1 MTFTVGSLVRARG
14 RDWVVLPDSDDLLL
28 LLRPLGGAEAEVAG
42 VLTELEDVQ
51 AATFDL
57 PRPDDRG
64 DDRSAGL
71 LRDALRLGFRSSAG
85 PFRCSGSLNFE
96 PRPYQLVPL
105 LMALRQ
111 DTTRL
116 LIADDVGTGKSASAL
131 LIAAELFAQGEIARL
146 AVLCPPHLALQW
158 REEMNDKFHLEP
170 AVVLPATAPRLERQ
184 CRMGETIFDRYDLTI
199 VSTDFIKSDRRRH
212 EFLRAAPEMVIVDE
226 AHTCTPDAGPRGGRH
241 QRYELLK
248 GLAGNHDRHLV
259 LVTATP
265 HAGKG
270 EPWRALLATL
280 SPALADLPADLTG
293 DANRRNREAI
303 ARHVVQRT
311 RGDLRRFLEA
321 TQFPAV
327 QYAQPEPT
335 YRLSEPYRRLFD
347 AAFAYATE
355 TVRGTSRAQRLRWW
369 SALALLRSI
378 GSSPQAAIST
388 LTNRADNA
396 EPDSE
401 PADHPNLFDYSID
414 DDEDD
419 LTADTAPGADPG
431 DEADSSTRR
440 KLSDLA
446 RLAEACFGEADTK
459 LAGAVT
465 ICRDLLAAG
474 HRPIVFC
481 RYIPTATYVADQLA
495 GQLPGVKVRAVTGLI
510 PSPERPAAVQSLA
523 DSEQRILVATDC
535 LAEGINLQGLFD
547 AVVHYDL
554 LWNPSRMAQR
564 EGRVSRLNQ
573 PSPTVRVVTYYGADN
588 NIDDLVLEVLHRRH
602 VAIRT
607 DTGVS
612 VPVPGDP
619 NALIE
624 AFAHRLLSTTGTL
637 SVAQLS
643 FEGMTAE
650 QQLIIDWEQAA
661 EREKRS
667 RTLFAQEGIK
677 VDEVAAE
684 LAKVRAAIGAG
695 TDVRR
700 FVTDAATAH
709 GGTVTARGETLN
721 IDLGETQ
728 QALRDTVG
736 ATEVHAK
743 FEPPAR
749 PGDTLLSRTHPVVAG
764 FAKYVLDTALDTRQP
779 GVARRAGVMRSAD
792 VASRTVV
799 LLARYRFHINSDDSA
814 KNRQLL
820 AEDSAVLAFT
830 GEPDGPNWLPAT
842 DSEALLTARP
852 TGNVSPHQAEE
863 VLGEILAAANGW
875 LVGLTADAN
884 RRAAELLA
892 DHRRV
897 RQSSQ
902 RRVRGLT
909 VQPQLPA
916 DVIGCYVVLPDPR
929 SRR

>member
-1 MTFTVGSLVRARG
+1 MSFTVGSLVSARG
-14 RDWVVLPDSDDLLL
+14 RDWVVLPDSDDQLL
-28 LLRPLGGAEAEVAG
+28 LLRPLGGAETEVAG

-51 AATFDL
+51 PATFDL
-57 PRPDDRG
+57 PRPDSRG

-85 PFRCSGSLNFE
+85 PFRCFGGLNFE

-111 DTTRL
+111 DITRL

-131 LIAAELFAQGEIARL
+131 LVAAELFAQGEISRL

-158 REEMNDKFHLEP
+158 REEMTDKFHLDP

-184 CRMGETIFDRYDLTI
+184 CRMGETLFDRYDLTI
-199 VSTDFIKSDRRRH
+199 VSTDFIKADRRRY

-248 GLAGNHDRHLV
+248 GLAANPDRHLV

-293 DANRRNREAI
+293 EANRRNREAI

-311 RGDLRRFLEA
+311 RGDLRRFLVA
-321 TQFPAV
+321 TQFPEV
-327 QYAQPEPT
+327 HYAQPEPT

-355 TVRGTSRAQRLRWW
+355 TVRGTDRSHRLRWW

-378 GSSPQAAIST
+378 GSSPEAAIST
-388 LTNRADNA
+388 LTNRAANA
-396 EPDSE
+396 RPESAL
-401 PADHPNLFDYSID
+401 ADHPNLFDYSID

-419 LTADTAPGADPG
+419 LTADAAPGADPG

-440 KLSDLA
+440 KLTDLA
-446 RLAEACFGEADTK
+446 RLAEACFGDADTK
-459 LAGAVT
+459 LAGAVS

-495 GQLPGVKVRAVTGLI
+495 IQLPGLRVRAVTGLI

-523 DSEQRILVATDC
+523 DSDQRILVATDC
-535 LAEGINLQGLFD
+535 LAEGINLQTLFD

-624 AFAHRLLSTTGTL
+624 AFAHRLLSATGSL

-643 FEGMTAE
+643 FEGMRDE
-650 QQLIIDWEQAA
+650 QLVITDWEQAA

-677 VDEVAAE
+677 VDEVATE
-684 LAKVRAAIGAG
+684 LDKVRTAIGAG

-700 FVTDAATAH
+700 FVTDAAIAH
-709 GGTVTARGETLN
+709 GATVTARGETVN
-721 IDLGETQ
+721 VDLGETA
-728 QALRDTVG
+728 QALRDMVG
-736 ATEVHAK
+736 VSEIRAK

-749 PGDTLLSRTHPVVAG
+749 PGETLLSRTHPVVAG
-764 FAKYVLDTALDTRQP
+764 LAKYVLDAALDSRQP
-779 GVARRAGVMRSAD
+779 GVARRAGVVRTAD
-792 VASRTVV
+792 VDTRTVV
-799 LLARYRFHINSDDSA
+799 VLARYRFHINSDESA
-814 KNRQLL
+814 KYRQLL
-820 AEDSAVLAFT
+820 AEDSAILAFT
-830 GEPDGPNWLPAT
+830 GDPEQPDWLPAAH
-842 DSEALLTARP
+842 SEALLTARP
-852 TGNVSPHQAEE
+852 TGNVSPQQAEE
-863 VLGEILAAANGW
+863 VLTEILDAADSW
-875 LVGLTADAN
+875 LPGLTDDAT
-884 RRAAELLA
+884 RRAGDLLA

-902 RRVRGLT
+902 RRVRGLE
-909 VQPQLPA
+909 VEPQLPA
-916 DVIGCYVVLPDPR
+916 DVIGCYVLLPGPR
-929 SRR
+929 RQR